1 MDLEAE
7 NRIPRDQ
14 RTPLEELDRLRAVF
28 DLSGDAIFIL
38 DGEGRLLDVNQVAC
52 ERYGY
57 TRDEMLLRH
66 AEDIIAP
73 SLVPHY
79 TSRMA
84 NLQRDGSSIFETIHR
99 AKDGRLI
106 PTESNSRVIRRGAAT
121 FIISIC
127 RDNTEREKAK
137 EKQRRSNALLAG
149 TLDSTTDGI
158 LVVDDG
164 GRITSYNRKFLEIW
178 RIPEEIAAS
187 GNDSLALSH
196 AIGALKEP
204 ESFMRKVQELY
215 AKKEAESFDVLEFK
229 DGRIFERYSIPLKLG
244 GQSTGRVWNFRDV
257 TERKKLEEEQQI
269 FKSLVDNSTDLIGIA
284 ALDGRVFYLN
294 EAGQKLAGLVGLEEV
309 RRTRIR
315 DFVLEKHVDP
325 LHKMLAS
332 LSENGTW
339 KGEARIRNFRTRRTI
354 PIEMHGFVIKDNKTG
369 QPIALA
375 TVCRDITERKKLEE
389 EMGRADKLNSIGIL
403 AGGIAHDFNNLLTA
417 ILGNI
422 ALAKMQAN
430 RQSEVYMR
438 LEESEK
444 ATQRARDLTHQL
456 LTFSRGGAPVKKTIS
471 VQEMVKES
479 ANFILRGSNVKCEFL
494 FPADLWPMEAD
505 EGQVSQVL
513 NNLLINAAHAMHDGG
528 TVQVYC
534 GNVSA
539 VEDDLSLKKGKYVL
553 ISIMDH
559 GSGISKEHLS
569 KIFDPY
575 FTTKRKGS
583 GLGLSTTYSIVK
595 NHGGHITVETEKGIG
610 TTFQVYLPASGN
622 GNPLPRSEEERVV
635 EGKGKILVMDDEE
648 TVRDVARNMLECL
661 GYSVTLAKDGTEA
674 IAMYQVAMASGEPFD
689 SVLMDLTIP
698 GGMGGMEAVKR
709 ISELDSNVKAI
720 VCSGYS
726 NDTIM
731 ANYRTFGFCGVIPKP
746 YSLEQLSGTI
756 SDVLSTSHGI
766 LAG

>member
-1 MDLEAE
+1 MD
-7 NRIPRDQ
+7 R
-14 RTPLEELDRLRAVF
+14 
-28 DLSGDAIFIL
+28 
-38 DGEGRLLDVNQVAC
+38 
-52 ERYGY
+52 
-57 TRDEMLLRH
+57 
-66 AEDIIAP
+66 
-73 SLVPHY
+73 
-79 TSRMA
+79 
-84 NLQRDGSSIFETIHR
+84 
-99 AKDGRLI
+99 
-106 PTESNSRVIRRGAAT
+106 
-121 FIISIC
+121 
-127 RDNTEREKAK
+127 KA
-137 EKQRRSNALLAG
+137 EKQQWTNALLAG
-149 TLDSTTDGI
+149 ALDSTADGI
-158 LVVDDG
+158 LVVDNG
-164 GRITSYNRKFLEIW
+164 GRISIYNRKFLEMW

-187 GNDSLALSH
+187 GDDNLALSH
-196 AIGALKEP
+196 VLGALKEP
-204 ESFMRKVQELY
+204 ESFMKKVRELY
-215 AKKEAESFDVLEFK
+215 AEKEAESFDVLEFK

-244 GQSTGRVWNFRDV
+244 GQSAGRVWNFRDV
-257 TERKKLEEEQQI
+257 TGRKKLEEEQQI
-269 FKSLVDNSTDLIGIA
+269 FKSLVENSTDLIGIA
-284 ALDGRVFYLN
+284 TLDGRVFYLN
-294 EAGQKLAGLVGLEEV
+294 EAGRKLAGLVGLEEV

-315 DFVLEKHVDP
+315 DFVLEKHVDS

-339 KGEARIRNFRTRRTI
+339 KGEARIRNFRTGTTN

-369 QPIALA
+369 QPISLA
-375 TVCRDITERKKLEE
+375 TICRDITERKKMEE

-417 ILGNI
+417 IFGNI
-422 ALAKMQAN
+422 TLAKMHAN

-494 FPADLWPMEAD
+494 FPADLWLVEAD

-513 NNLLINAAHAMHDGG
+513 NNLIINAAHAMYDGG

-534 GNVSA
+534 GNVF
-539 VEDDLSLKKGKYVL
+539 VDRDDLSLTKGKYVL

-559 GSGISKEHLS
+559 GFGIPKEHLS

-575 FTTKRKGS
+575 FTTKQKGS

-595 NHGGHITVETEKGIG
+595 NHGGHITVESDKGIG
-610 TTFQVYLPASGN
+610 TTFQVYLPASGR
-622 GNPLPRSEEERVV
+622 GKPLPRSEEERVV

-661 GYSVTLAKDGTEA
+661 GYSVALAKDGTEA
-674 IAMYQVAMASGEPFD
+674 IAIYQMAMASGEPFD

-709 ISELDSNVKAI
+709 ISEIDSNVKAI

-746 YSLEQLSGTI
+746 YSLEKLSGTI
-756 SDVLSTSHGI
+756 RDVLSTSH
-766 LAG
+766 